1 MHTLIRAAITIT
13 RNSFLSYSSSF
24 KKGINEID
32 YNERGG
38 VKSDI
43 KTLRVARHLDLIF
56 PLIFLQALSFSSL
69 LLTGNLLKTNN
80 FSIFCHE
87 CHQYYFPQVPLYWK
101 NVAAA
106 SRHTSVVQSLALIGR
121 AEWSLF
127 FYSKLTLVCPMY
139 SWLIAVRRLLTL
151 TGSRLKTSLPK
162 EL

>member
-24 KKGINEID
+24 KKGIHEID

-43 KTLRVARHLDLIF
+43 KTLRVAQHLELIF

-80 FSIFCHE
+80 FSEFN
-87 CHQYYFPQVPLYWK
+87 LTL
-101 NVAAA
+101 
-106 SRHTSVVQSLALIGR
+106 SRHFLS
-121 AEWSLF
+121 
-127 FYSKLTLVCPMY
+127 
-139 SWLIAVRRLLTL
+139 
-151 TGSRLKTSLPK
+151 
-162 EL
+162 